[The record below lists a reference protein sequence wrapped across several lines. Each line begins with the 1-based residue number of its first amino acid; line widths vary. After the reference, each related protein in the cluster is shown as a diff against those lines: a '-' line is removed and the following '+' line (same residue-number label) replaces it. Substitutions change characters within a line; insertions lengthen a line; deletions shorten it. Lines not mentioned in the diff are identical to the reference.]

1 MPKVGILLAGEGMP
15 LSDLVD
21 LGVAA
26 EDAGLDSVW
35 HVEIQREPIVP
46 LTAIAARTTRIRLGT
61 GVAIWARSPILASLV
76 AANVDELSGGRFV
89 YGLGTGP
96 PGRLEP
102 RRMTVPNG
110 EQRAPRV
117 HGGRGIRRPLVAPGR
132 PRTGDSYDL
141 RSYDVMRGAGTH
153 CRF

>member
-1 MPKVGILLAGEGMP
+1 MPKVGLLFAGEGM
-15 LSDLVD
+15 LLADVIE

-46 LTAIAARTTRIRLGT
+46 LTAIATRTKRIRLGT

-76 AANVDELSGGRFV
+76 AANLDELSGARFL

-96 PGRLEP
+96 PDWN
-102 RRMTVPNG
+102 RRF
-110 EQRAPRV
+110 
-117 HGGRGIRRPLVAPGR
+117 HGLGYERPARRIREYVEL
-132 PRTGDSYDL
+132 
-141 RSYDVMRGAGTH
+141 MHGAAEAAH
-153 CRF
+153 DAS